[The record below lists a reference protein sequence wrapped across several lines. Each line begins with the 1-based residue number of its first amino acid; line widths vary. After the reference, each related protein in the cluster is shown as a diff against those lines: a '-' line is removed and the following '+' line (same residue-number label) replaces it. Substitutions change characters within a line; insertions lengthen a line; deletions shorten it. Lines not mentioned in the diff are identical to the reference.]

1 MTVDEYQKAAA
12 RTMNRL
18 CDNLVAAGLGL
29 TGEAGEVA
37 DIIKKVRC
45 QGHDL
50 ESMRGKLREEAGD
63 VAWYLALLCTALDES
78 MEEILRENIAKLE
91 KRYPTGFD
99 PQRSINR

>member
-1 MTVDEYQKAAA
+1 MTIDEYQRAAA
-12 RTMNRL
+12 RTMTRL

-37 DIIKKVRC
+37 DIVKKVRC

-78 MEEILRENIAKLE
+78 MEEVFKDNISKLE
-91 KRYPTGFD
+91 AGYPRGFD